1 MSSSFLNNVGA
12 IFRRELKAYFST
24 PVAYVF
30 IVIFLF
36 LTGIFTFYIGGFYE
50 SNQADLI
57 PFFSFHPWLY
67 LFLIP
72 AISMR
77 LWSEER
83 KTGTIELLM
92 TLPVTLTEAV
102 IGKYLAAWFFTAIA
116 LALTFP
122 IWITVNYLGD
132 PDNTVILVSY
142 IGSLLMAGGFLAIG
156 SCISALTKNQ
166 VIAFVISVVIC
177 FLFILSGFPLVL
189 DFFRG
194 WAPQSILDAISSFS
208 FLSHFNSIMK
218 GVIDLRDIIF
228 FASLIILWL
237 YLNTLAIDTK
247 KAS

>member
-1 MSSSFLNNVGA
+1 MNNIKA
-12 IFRRELKAYFST
+12 IFKRDFSSYFAT

-36 LTGIFTFYIGGFYE
+36 LMGIFTFYLGGFYE
-50 SNQADLI
+50 RNQADLE
-57 PFFSFHPWLY
+57 PFFRFHPWLY

-72 AISMR
+72 AIAMR

-92 TLPVTLTEAV
+92 TLPIPTWHAV
-102 IGKYLAAWFFTAIA
+102 MGKFLAAWAFTAVAIV
-116 LALTFP
+116 LTFP
-122 IWITVNYLGD
+122 MWITVNYLGE
-132 PDNTVILVSY
+132 PDNTVILASY
-142 IGSLLMAGGFLAIG
+142 IGSMLMAGGFLAIG

-177 FLFILSGFPLVL
+177 FLFLLSGFPLVL

-194 WAPQSILDAISSFS
+194 WAPQAVVNAIASFS
-208 FLSHFNSIMK
+208 FLTHFESIKK
-218 GVIDLRDIIF
+218 GVIDIRD
-228 FASLIILWL
+228 LIYFMALICFWL
-237 YLNTLAIDTK
+237 YANVVVIEAK